1 MSPTWPDDWTTPW
14 LSLLPSD
21 ARLDLRGVPPDVAA
35 GLSDRASAGGD
46 ALVGWRLTRSDLP
59 PIEPYRAVAL
69 FEPSR
74 ISPAWLRHQ
83 GFAHLRHLSVIPS
96 LRNPRWLLPSDAR
109 RAAARGWDLY
119 NPQSGRGRLA
129 KAAARALT
137 GALGSAPLGRALLIA
152 HRSCPPID
160 EILIRTLG
168 TIDYRLSLAPR
179 WPGPRRR
186 LAAWLA
192 TPEGRELLF
201 VKHRISMQATTPA
214 GEVLAYIKFATRPGA
229 IEAIA
234 HEARI
239 TAHVAGLGLTAGAV
253 PRLLHD
259 GGGNG
264 GYLSVS
270 APLAIGSVPSE
281 PVLGRVHQDLLRELA
296 RQTAAEN
303 TGSLLTRLTQRLDG
317 FPAGVDEPWRDRFAR
332 GIAAVRG
339 IPSVLELPASLAH
352 GDFVPWNLRWD
363 PVSGRLAVFDW
374 EQAQLA
380 LFPLYDCFH
389 FQIQANMLLRHLDAP
404 TNVTR
409 TLRTTLES
417 PLPGALGLAPAQVAA
432 LLVAYL
438 LEANLRWFEDH
449 RTLPDLPTLATSP
462 YQALRRSML
471 ESAIGEV
478 ASCRL

>member
-1 MSPTWPDDWTTPW
+1 MSPSSPDDWTTPW

-21 ARLDLRGVPPDVAA
+21 AHLDLRGVPADVAA
-35 GLSDRASAGGD
+35 GLSDRISAGGD
-46 ALVGWRLTRSDLP
+46 ALVGWRLSRADLP
-59 PIEPYRAVAL
+59 PTEPYRALAL

-74 ISPAWLRHQ
+74 ISPEWLRRQ
-83 GFAHLRHLSVIPS
+83 GFAHVRQLSVIPS
-96 LRNPRWLLPSDAR
+96 LRNPRWLLPRDAS

-137 GALGSAPLGRALLIA
+137 RALGAGPLGRELLLA
-152 HRSCPPID
+152 HRSCPPLD
-160 EILIRTLG
+160 DILVRTLG
-168 TIDYRLSLAPR
+168 TADYRLSLAPR
-179 WPGPRRR
+179 WPGSRRR

-201 VKHRISMQATTPA
+201 VKHRISMQAATPA
-214 GEVLAYIKFATRPGA
+214 GAALAYIKFATRPGA

-239 TAHVAGLGLTAGAV
+239 TAHVAGLRLTAGVV
-253 PRLLHD
+253 PRLLHY
-259 GGGNG
+259 GPGNG
-264 GYLSVS
+264 GYLSIS
-270 APLAIGSVPSE
+270 APLAAGSIPSE
-281 PVLGRVHQDLLRELA
+281 PVLSPVHQDLLRELA
-296 RQTAAEN
+296 RQTAPERAED
-303 TGSLLTRLTQRLDG
+303 LLTRLTQRLAG
-317 FPAGVDEPWRDRFAR
+317 FPAGLDEPWRDRFAR
-332 GIAAVRG
+332 GIEAVRS

-352 GDFVPWNLRWD
+352 GDFVPWNLRLD
-363 PVSGRLAVFDW
+363 PMSGGLAVFDW

-380 LFPLYDCFH
+380 QFPLYDCFH

-404 TNVTR
+404 LNVTR
-409 TLRTTLES
+409 TLRATLEA
-417 PLPGALGLAPAQVAA
+417 PLPGALGLAPTQVAA

-471 ESAIGEV
+471 ECAIGEV
-478 ASCRL
+478 ASCRS